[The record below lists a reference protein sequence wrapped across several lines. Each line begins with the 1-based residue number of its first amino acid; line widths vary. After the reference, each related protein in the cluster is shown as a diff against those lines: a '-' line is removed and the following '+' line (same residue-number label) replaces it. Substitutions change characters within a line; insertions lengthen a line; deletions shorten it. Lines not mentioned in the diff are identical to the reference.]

1 MYKFEIFGPKIK
13 LTIYH
18 SDAASPPQT
27 FCHDRQK
34 SGNEHMEKSSL
45 NLKRS
50 SIIARMKN
58 LAPEMND
65 TK

>member
-50 SIIARMKN
+50 
-58 LAPEMND
+58 
-65 TK
+65 